1 MVRAVAVAIVLG
13 CALLTGARISAFSSD
28 EALWRS
34 AYPSE
39 APRVSI
45 NIASALLISGQFDEA
60 GLWSLRA
67 WDLAQRP
74 QSAYERQAVFALVQH
89 QIQYLNAWTP
99 VCSHPAYS
107 PFC

>member
-1 MVRAVAVAIVLG
+1 MIRAVAFAIVLG
-13 CALLTGARISAFSSD
+13 CALLTGARIPAFGSD
-28 EALWRS
+28 LALWAA

-45 NIASALLISGQFDEA
+45 NLAAALLRDGQWDA
-60 GLWSLRA
+60 ASLASLRA

-74 QSAYERQAVFALVQH
+74 ESDYERAAVLEIVKR
-89 QIQYLNAWTP
+89 QIQYRDAWAPICT
-99 VCSHPAYS
+99 HPAYS